1 MIIKLLFRI
10 FVYEMMI
17 LFAAA
22 YDDIDDNIDS
32 NNGRNYDIK
41 RAHLMDGLILII
53 HQTKHPALN
62 RCLFYLRETQQ
73 LKQHL
78 RQILCGYVRYA

>member
-22 YDDIDDNIDS
+22 YDDLDDDDDN
-32 NNGRNYDIK
+32 NNGRIYDIK
-41 RAHLMDGLILII
+41 SAHLMDGLIFII

-73 LKQHL
+73 PKQHL

>member
-1 MIIKLLFRI
+1 MIIKLLFRF

-22 YDDIDDNIDS
+22 YDDIDDN

-41 RAHLMDGLILII
+41 SPL
-53 HQTKHPALN
+53 
-62 RCLFYLRETQQ
+62 
-73 LKQHL
+73 
-78 RQILCGYVRYA
+78 